1 MGGSGKGGARPA
13 KPVLEPNMGESQFAR
28 ALGSSDFHTREAGL
42 HALTTWLA
50 RKADISE
57 LDLLKLWKG
66 VFYCFW
72 HSDKAAVQVC
82 GGVRCAQLPYLQLQH
97 CVAVHAWCNRPTSA
111 RQQRD
116 YPLSLPCRPLW
127 RSGWAS

>member
-1 MGGSGKGGARPA
+1 MGGNGKEGRARPA
-13 KPVLEPNMGESQFAR
+13 KPVLEPNIGESQFAR

-42 HALTTWLA
+42 QALTTWLA

-72 HSDKAAVQVC
+72 HSDKAAAQVC
-82 GGVRCAQLPYLQLQH
+82 GVVGCVRVPHLQLQSPMG
-97 CVAVHAWCNRPTSA
+97 AVHAWATT
-111 RQQRD
+111 
-116 YPLSLPCRPLW
+116 LPC
-127 RSGWAS
+127 A